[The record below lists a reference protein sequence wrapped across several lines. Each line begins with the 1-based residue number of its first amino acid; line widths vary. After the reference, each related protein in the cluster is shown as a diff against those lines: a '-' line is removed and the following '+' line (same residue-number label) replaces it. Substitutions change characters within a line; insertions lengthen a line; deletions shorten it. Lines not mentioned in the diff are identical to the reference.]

1 MAGRTWNKVQDSWR
15 GVALCLLI
23 ALPAWFLGKR
33 FDVIGG
39 PVFAILIGMVL
50 ALFLLQIIESGFNI
64 LGISPYLTMALWGT
78 LLLCFIQARGM
89 LGLDRVV

>member
-1 MAGRTWNKVQDSWR
+1 MANRTCWCQSSRQYSAVNPDGGSGR
-15 GVALCLLI
+15 I
-23 ALPAWFLGKR
+23 
-33 FDVIGG
+33 
-39 PVFAILIGMVL
+39 IGMVL